1 MVDLNIQISKIMK
14 VEGAKIDT
22 HIDQARY
29 LYAKDKA
36 IDQYKIF

>member
-1 MVDLNIQISKIMK
+1 MK
-14 VEGAKIDT
+14 VSGAKIDT

-36 IDQYKIF
+36 IDEYKIANNLKPRTSR